1 MGLFDNTKILFGIK
15 NETAKETPPPKKIL
29 IVEDEKSLG
38 DSLETKLK
46 EEKFIVLRAEN
57 GEAGLKTAVAEKPDV
72 VVLDLVMP
80 VMDGKTM
87 LHELR
92 KIPGFEKLPVIVLT
106 NVGTVDNMRDTKF
119 YDGASDFL
127 IKTNVTLDEVASRVK
142 QLTGF

>member
-15 NETAKETPPPKKIL
+15 NEPAKETPPPKKIL

-57 GEAGLKTAVAEKPDV
+57 GEAGLKTAVSEKPDV

-127 IKTNVTLDEVASRVK
+127 IKTNVTLNEVASRVK

>member
-15 NETAKETPPPKKIL
+15 KVQATETPPPKKIL